1 MKMKILKRCLLGV
14 PVGLAISTAITIAI
28 SLALG
33 DGAYYAVVPELTAVC
48 GSEINAVVVQALFSM
63 LYGAAWAGAS
73 VIWEIERWS
82 LLRQTVSHL
91 IVCSLATFPIAYF
104 AWWMPHNGA
113 GIALYFGIFFAVYLI
128 IWLAQYAAMRKRL
141 KQINERIRGKAA

>member
-1 MKMKILKRCLLGV
+1 MKILKRCLLGV
-14 PVGLAISTAITIAI
+14 PVGLAISTTITIVI

-48 GSEINAVVVQALFSM
+48 GSEINAVVVQALLSM

-141 KQINERIRGKAA
+141 KQINERIRDKAA

>member
-14 PVGLAISTAITIAI
+14 PVGLAISTTITIVI

-48 GSEINAVVVQALFSM
+48 GSEINAVVVQALLSM

-141 KQINERIRGKAA
+141 KQINERIRDKAA